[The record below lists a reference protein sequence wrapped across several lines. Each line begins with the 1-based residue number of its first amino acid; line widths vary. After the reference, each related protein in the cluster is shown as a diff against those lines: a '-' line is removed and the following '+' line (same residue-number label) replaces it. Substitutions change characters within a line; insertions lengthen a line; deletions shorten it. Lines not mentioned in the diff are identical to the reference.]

1 MKYKYFNKKFIMTTF
16 KPKKD
21 ETIIIHVDADKFCP
35 EEMQHMDKLVSRMFP
50 DNSVMIVLAGMD
62 LSSAK

>member
-21 ETIIIHVDADKFCP
+21 ETIIVHIDADKFYP
-35 EEMQHMDKLVSRMFP
+35 EEMQHMVKLVSRMFP
-50 DNSVMIVLAGMD
+50 DNNVMVTLVGMD
-62 LSSAK
+62 LSTK